1 MPILKSNNY
10 SPRFPFKNAH
20 IHTIYPSLFRKVAIT
35 FNRKRIDTP
44 DGDFFDVD
52 TVKKGSEKAVILL
65 HGLEGSSDSNYIKGM
80 AKAAIDSG
88 HDAIALN
95 FRGCSGEVNKV
106 VRSYHSGETE
116 DLHLLIKLTLKEG
129 NYKRLHLI
137 GFSLGANVIL
147 KYLGEVGEAIDSR
160 IRSAVSISVPCELA
174 ACSDE
179 ISKPVNWIYSKR
191 FLSDLKEK
199 VKLKRAITKDVI
211 NYEKVMASKGIWEF
225 DDNYTAPIHG
235 FESAEAYYETCSGNR
250 FLHNI
255 RIPTLILNALDDTF
269 LAGACYPYELAKES
283 KFVFLETPEY
293 GGHVGFVGNGRKGWY
308 WSEERAMSF
317 LE

>member
-1 MPILKSNNY
+1 MPILKSKNY
-10 SPRFPFKNAH
+10 SPKFPFKNAH
-20 IHTIYPSLFRKVAIT
+20 IHTIYPSIFRKVDIT
-35 FNRKRIDTP
+35 FQRERINTP
-44 DGDFFDVD
+44 DEDFLDID
-52 TVKKGSEKAVILL
+52 TVKNGTDSAVILL
-65 HGLEGSSDSNYIKGM
+65 HGLEGSSSSNYIKGM
-80 AKAAIDSG
+80 AKAAVESG
-88 HDAIALN
+88 HDVIALN
-95 FRGCSGEVNKV
+95 FRGCSGEVNRV
-106 VRSYHSGETE
+106 IRSYHSGETQ
-116 DLHLLIKLTLKEG
+116 DLRFLIKLMLQEG
-129 NYKRLHLI
+129 TYKRLHLV
-137 GFSLGANVIL
+137 GFSLGANVLL
-147 KYLGEVGEAIDSR
+147 KYLGEEGDSIDPR
-160 IRSAVSISVPCELA
+160 IGSGVSISVPCELA

-235 FESAEAYYETCSGNR
+235 FESAESYYENCSGNR
-250 FLHNI
+250 FLNNI

-283 KFVFLETPEY
+283 TYVFLETPKY
-293 GGHVGFVGNGRKGWY
+293 GGHVGFVGDRGKGWY

-317 LE
+317 LD